1 MLLVTFTFEIVNVS
15 LQVGDAVYYVPTSTQ
30 GSTLNS
36 FDEGF
41 IPNVQFLGDVFTI
54 EPNANNANLT
64 DIGVLYDDSP
74 IMVDGVNMPITPPDP
89 GDFLMFCKDKKVN
102 TSHIVGYYADVKFS
116 NNSNERIE
124 LFSVGS
130 EVFESSK

>member
-1 MLLVTFTFEIVNVS
+1 MLLATFTFEIVNVS
-15 LQVGDAVYYVPTSTQ
+15 LQVGDAVYYVPTNTQ

-41 IPNVQFLGDVFTI
+41 IPNVQFLGNVFSM
-54 EPNANNANLT
+54 EPNANDVNLT
-64 DIGVLYDDSP
+64 DIGVLYDDQPPASISP
-74 IMVDGVNMPITPPDP
+74 PAI

-102 TSHIVGYYADVKFS
+102 TSSLVGYYADVKFS
-116 NNSNERIE
+116 NNDNEKIE

-130 EVFESSK
+130 EIFESSK